1 MQKEAVNMPTTVYEQ
16 AHAKIN
22 LALDVTGKLEN
33 GYHTVRM
40 IMQSI
45 SLCDDLSFSKGDNG
59 AGVKLT
65 TDSEALNRE
74 IEAGGDNL
82 IFKAARLFKERTGIA
97 CDVNVTLSKRIPIA
111 AGLAGGS
118 ADAAATLR
126 GLNRLYGAGLSN
138 EELREIGV
146 RIGADVPFCIEG
158 GICLAEG
165 IGEKLTP
172 LTPLANIPTVLVK
185 PPVGVST
192 PVVYREY
199 DSLTDVDHP
208 DVDKMLDAI
217 SRYDNIEVT
226 KLLKNVLE
234 PVTGAIHPVIGDIEE
249 KLMNLGADNAVM
261 SGSGPTVFGVFD
273 SEKKSLEAAKKMQ
286 VLYPDCFVGA
296 FRFHNAL
303 RPRFE

>member
-1 MQKEAVNMPTTVYEQ
+1 MMPKTVYEQ

-45 SLCDDLSFSKGDNG
+45 SLCDDLSFSKGDKG
-59 AGVKLT
+59 SGIRLT
-65 TDSEALNRE
+65 TDSDALNRE
-74 IEAGGDNL
+74 MEVGGDNL
-82 IFKAARLFKERTGIA
+82 ILKAARLFEERIGIT
-97 CDVNVTLSKRIPIA
+97 CDANVTLSKRIPVA

-118 ADAAATLR
+118 TDAAAALR
-126 GLNRLYGAGLSN
+126 GLNRLYEAGLSS
-138 EELREIGV
+138 EELREIGA

-158 GICLAEG
+158 GLCLAEG
-165 IGEKLTP
+165 IGEKLTQ

-192 PVVYREY
+192 PMVYREY
-199 DSLTDVDHP
+199 DNLASVDHP
-208 DVDKMLDAI
+208 KVDEMLEAI
-217 SRYDNIEVT
+217 SRYDNMGAMQ
-226 KLLKNVLE
+226 LLKNVLE
-234 PVTGAIHPVIGDIEE
+234 PVTTALHPIITDIEE
-249 KLMNLGADNAVM
+249 KLLSLGADNSVM

-273 SEKKSLEAAKKMQ
+273 SEKKSLEAARKMQ
-286 VLYPDCFVGA
+286 VLFPDCFVGA
-296 FRFHNAL
+296 YRFHNAL

>member
-1 MQKEAVNMPTTVYEQ
+1 MPKTVYEQ

-45 SLCDDLSFSKGDNG
+45 SLCDDLSFSKGDKG
-59 AGVKLT
+59 SGIRLT
-65 TDSEALNRE
+65 TDSDALNRE
-74 IEAGGDNL
+74 MAAGGDNL
-82 IFKAARLFKERTGIA
+82 ILKAARLFEERIGMA
-97 CDVNVTLSKRIPIA
+97 CEANVTLSKRIPVA

-118 ADAAATLR
+118 ADAAAALR
-126 GLNRLYGAGLSN
+126 GLNRLYEAGLSN

-158 GICLAEG
+158 GLCLAEG
-165 IGEKLTP
+165 IGEKLTQ

-192 PVVYREY
+192 PMVYREY
-199 DSLTDVDHP
+199 DNLASVDHP
-208 DVDKMLDAI
+208 KVDEMLEAI
-217 SRYDNIEVT
+217 SRYDNMGAMQ
-226 KLLKNVLE
+226 LLKNVLE
-234 PVTGAIHPVIGDIEE
+234 PVTTALHPVITDIEE
-249 KLMNLGADNAVM
+249 KLLSLGADNSVM

-273 SEKKSLEAAKKMQ
+273 SEKKSLEAARKMQ

-296 FRFHNAL
+296 YRFHNAL